1 MFAQFFLFELRNS
14 HIKTNTYTHTFV
26 PTPTVTASH
35 KREKFLLSLNILFIK
50 NGNITIQK
58 TLPKM
63 HLSFKSNDQMLSVK
77 KQTCKLHGKIYFLDI
92 IVVYSPSQG
101 CSKWYLRVW
110 ILGAVSSLKKVK
122 KYKTIIFGPVP
133 HFLAA

>member
-1 MFAQFFLFELRNS
+1 MHNFFLFELRNS

-63 HLSFKSNDQMLSVK
+63 YLSFKSNDQGLFVK
-77 KQTCKLHGKIYFLDI
+77 KQTCKIYGKIYFLDI
-92 IVVYSPSQG
+92 IVVYSPLQG